1 MYVIVQSG
9 ARQYKATKGDLIDV
23 DRLDKEIGKTVKL
36 DKVLLSCSGKKVQ
49 IGEPFIKKAS
59 VTCEVVS
66 HPRGPKTVFF
76 MYKRRKSCKTKVG
89 SRRDYTKL
97 KVKDITIE

>member
-9 ARQYKATKGDLIDV
+9 AKQYKVTKGDVIDV

-36 DKVLLSCSGKKVQ
+36 DKVLLSSSGKKVE

-59 VTCEVVS
+59 VNCEVIS

-89 SRRDYTKL
+89 SRKDLTRL
-97 KVKDITIE
+97 KVKDITVE